1 MIKFISTIIVIIL
14 ISSCSSSDFEFD
26 PGACPRA
33 AIMSGSESTTFN
45 GLKIELN
52 RTVMICEYN
61 VKRKKIDF
69 NVGVIGDI
77 INQDQLSVDT
87 IQIPLFIAF
96 VGPNDVVID
105 KWSKNNIIKLK
116 NRKITSFSIGIEN
129 LRSDIME
136 GRTGSSYKVLI
147 GIQK

>member
-33 AIMSGSESTTFN
+33 AIMSGSESTMFN

-96 VGPNDVVID
+96 IGPNDVVID
-105 KWSKNNIIKLK
+105 KWSKNNIVKVK
-116 NRKITSFSIGIEN
+116 NRKITSFSIAIEN
-129 LRSDIME
+129 LRSDILE

>member
-1 MIKFISTIIVIIL
+1 MIKFIYTILVIAL

-33 AIMSGSESTTFN
+33 AIMSGSETSMFN
-45 GLKIELN
+45 GLNIELN
-52 RTVMICEYN
+52 RTVMICDYN

-96 VGPNDVVID
+96 IGPNDVVID
-105 KWSKNNIIKLK
+105 KWSKNNIVKVK
-116 NRKITSFSIGIEN
+116 NRKITSFSIAIEN
-129 LRSDIME
+129 LRSDILE

>member
-87 IQIPLFIAF
+87 VQIPLFIAF
-96 VGPNDVVID
+96 VGPNEVVID